1 MNDQEKVEVALCQD
15 YQFVGNLNSL
25 CYLLREEILKLKA
38 IEEKLLQS
46 LQNNKGYKYDY
57 RIYNIVEKL

>member
-1 MNDQEKVEVALCQD
+1 MNEKEKIEKALSED

-38 IEEKLLQS
+38 VEQNLLQK
-46 LQNNKGYKYDY
+46 LQNKKNYKYDY
-57 RIYNIVEKL
+57 RTYSIVD